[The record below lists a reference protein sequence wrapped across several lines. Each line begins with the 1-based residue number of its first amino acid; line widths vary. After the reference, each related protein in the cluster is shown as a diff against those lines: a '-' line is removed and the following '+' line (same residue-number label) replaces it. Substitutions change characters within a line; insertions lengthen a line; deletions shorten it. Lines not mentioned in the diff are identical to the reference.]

1 MAYVP
6 VKNESGKVVS
16 MAFTGVSREAVES
29 QISKSIIFM
38 VIIAVVVLLIS
49 ILVAIKLSGG
59 MAGAIEEINNSI
71 KHLANG
77 EFVKAD
83 RYLDRTDE
91 LGICLNNTNSLI
103 DTLDE
108 IVADIKKNATS
119 VSSSSQELSATV
131 TTLAGNA
138 SNLRDIAEHLTRDLA
153 FFK

>member
-1 MAYVP
+1 
-6 VKNESGKVVS
+6 